1 MDENNYELKINIIIF
16 PNLVM
21 LFVLQ
26 DYCRITESCVESSL
40 RISNRS
46 CQLFHLHSVNVSVVC
61 EKRWRDINSL
71 RNGFFAVSYEHLFVS
86 LS

>member
-46 CQLFHLHSVNVSVVC
+46 CQLFHFHS